1 MPKISLGSTDGK
13 KFSKGLFTLV
23 DLGPPSHWQ
32 SRSCFKDRNGYIKVR
47 DSNRVEGWIHVQDF
61 DSHSRG
67 GWLSRPVVTKRW
79 MSLEGLEAGRRKKKE
94 RLRLERQK
102 KAASR
107 ALPDSEDETDSG
119 IDSDDP
125 DDYFNGIFKSS
136 HTSDR
141 PSKDVQENE
150 RDLGIGKFVLT
161 DDR

>member
-1 MPKISLGSTDGK
+1 MPSTFKCQKISLGSTDGK
-13 KFSKGLFTLV
+13 KFSKGLFTLL
-23 DLGPPSHWQ
+23 DLGPPSYWQ

-47 DSNRVEGWIHVQDF
+47 DSNRVQGWIHVQDF

-67 GWLSRPVVTKRW
+67 GWLSRSLVTKRW

-107 ALPDSEDETDSG
+107 ALPDSEEEN
-119 IDSDDP
+119 DSD
-125 DDYFNGIFKSS
+125 YFSDSASESS
-136 HTSDR
+136 HAPDWS
-141 PSKDVQENE
+141 SKDVQKDG